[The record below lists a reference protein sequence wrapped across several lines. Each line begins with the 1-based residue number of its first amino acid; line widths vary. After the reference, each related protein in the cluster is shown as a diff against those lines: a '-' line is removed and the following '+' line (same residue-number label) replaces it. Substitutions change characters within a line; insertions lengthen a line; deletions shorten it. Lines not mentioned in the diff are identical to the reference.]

1 MKPIALFLAAIILYS
16 CSDKEK
22 RTQLPIPQEYQLPL
36 EEIRKGKTIVYV
48 ETTTGDSLMLD
59 AWTITKN
66 GKERLVYVTYDTAA
80 KRDSAIVSVEH
91 NLEELYTWV
100 GNTDPDD
107 PPQKYSLKSELIDD
121 GSKYGTEKFKW
132 SLDNDNLKVLFD
144 GTRTYVKDTVLQ
156 LDGSSIDCIAIQL
169 NSIVE
174 FKTDFDSL
182 NKKRANNVTMY
193 YGKGIGEVSRTCQY
207 DTSWSHW
214 KLKEIRAL
222 NKK

>member
-1 MKPIALFLAAIILYS
+1 MKPIALLLFAIILYS

-48 ETTTGDSLMLD
+48 ESTTGDSLMLD
-59 AWTITKN
+59 AWTITKE
-66 GKERLVYVTYDTAA
+66 GKEHLVYVTYDTAST
-80 KRDSAIVSVEH
+80 RDSAIVSVEH
-91 NLEELYTWV
+91 DLEELYTWV
-100 GNTDPDD
+100 GRADPND

-121 GSKYGTEKFKW
+121 GSKYGKEKFKW
-132 SLDNDNLKVLFD
+132 SLDSDNLKVLFD

-156 LDGSSIDCIAIQL
+156 FAGSSIDCIVIQI

-174 FKTDFDSL
+174 FKTSFDSL
-182 NKKRANNVTMY
+182 NQKRANNITMY
-193 YGKGIGEVSRTCQY
+193 YGKGVGEVSRTGQY

-214 KLKEIRAL
+214 QLKEMRPL
-222 NKK
+222 VKK